1 MRFLKLLVIVSLV
14 VGVFLVGLSGNR
26 NTVLAQ
32 DVSNQTYLVQA
43 GYGTG
48 NIAYFNFA
56 PSSLKVHQGDTVR
69 WIIAGGHNVHFEAI
83 YTPLLL
89 PSQQDG
95 KSVLNV
101 NPAVLFGNVQSG
113 DSYTG
118 GEANNGLS
126 IGGPPQPYF
135 ELTINAPVGTYQYY
149 CDIHPGM
156 AGVIEVVDTATAVP
170 SLLDAT
176 TQGFAEITQA
186 INGAFAAQAA
196 AQASAPNSDEGAT
209 IMIGTRSGQAIIGGF
224 FPSAVVIQMGQSV
237 TWTVPVDALPEPMG
251 IASAPGPKQE
261 DLMVFTPPDGN
272 NPPVIMMTNLAV
284 EGSTPS
290 GASVGQQS
298 NWYSGILDPGESY
311 TLTFREPGVY
321 RYVDTGQGNTGV
333 IVVEDTTS
341 RF

>member
-135 ELTINAPVGTYQYY
+135 ELKINAPVGTYQYY
-149 CDIHPGM
+149 CDIHPAWLVSSRWLTPRRLSHLCWTQPHRGLPKSLKRSM
-156 AGVIEVVDTATAVP
+156 GHSLPRPLPRHLPLTVMRARPSSLGHEAVRP
-170 SLLDAT
+170 LLAASS
-176 TQGFAEITQA
+176 QCSRYS
-186 INGAFAAQAA
+186 NGTKCDLD
-196 AQASAPNSDEGAT
+196 S
-209 IMIGTRSGQAIIGGF
+209 SG
-224 FPSAVVIQMGQSV
+224 
-237 TWTVPVDALPEPMG
+237 
-251 IASAPGPKQE
+251 
-261 DLMVFTPPDGN
+261 
-272 NPPVIMMTNLAV
+272 
-284 EGSTPS
+284 
-290 GASVGQQS
+290 
-298 NWYSGILDPGESY
+298 
-311 TLTFREPGVY
+311 
-321 RYVDTGQGNTGV
+321 
-333 IVVEDTTS
+333 
-341 RF
+341 